1 MADDVLVVCLWK
13 VGFEAL
19 EDPNI
24 EWLLD
29 MGSVGRKT
37 QKMDIILM
45 D

>member
-1 MADDVLVVCLWK
+1 MADDVLVACLWE

-24 EWLLD
+24 ERLLD

-37 QKMDIILM
+37 QKMDFILM
-45 D
+45 G